1 MVSRLQVKDTV
12 EKLIVVRTSLLL
24 EKDSLMEWRTGMN
37 IFSDEDE
44 FIKFDDSVTK
54 SLNYRVL
61 KLFNYTEE
69 WEVECLKTKCTSNLH
84 KLITKY
90 RYISFHDG
98 DENEDRRVVNAEWNV
113 GVRGGMAAQYV
124 LVTQLVDTT
133 EEDDLEPYYVNNSL
147 YEMIRDSNNNS
158 SYDLIFKS

>member
-1 MVSRLQVKDTV
+1 MKTDTV

-24 EKDSLMEWRTGMN
+24 EKDSLMEWRTEMN
-37 IFSDEDE
+37 KFSDEDE

-61 KLFNYTEE
+61 KFFNYTEE

-90 RYISFHDG
+90 RYISFYNG
-98 DENEDRRVVNAEWNV
+98 DENKNRRVVNFEWNV